1 MYISP
6 DYIFYLKSLLGASL
20 AVYWLRLPAS
30 THGAGIQSMVGKQRS
45 CMPCGIAKKRK
56 KERKKLIKDLLS
68 STCNPSLAILGHLF
82 SLLVWPQIDKHPYF
96 SPISLLLGFKWSK
109 ETFCSNKGKVQVS
122 FFWSGTWFESALPSC
137 LVTTMLRI
145 MLIMSCLLVW
155 LQIV

>member
-56 KERKKLIKDLLS
+56 KERKKE
-68 STCNPSLAILGHLF
+68 TYQGPPLF
-82 SLLVWPQIDKHPYF
+82 YL
-96 SPISLLLGFKWSK
+96 
-109 ETFCSNKGKVQVS
+109 
-122 FFWSGTWFESALPSC
+122 
-137 LVTTMLRI
+137 
-145 MLIMSCLLVW
+145 
-155 LQIV
+155 